1 MSQEDNMT
9 GGKAQDDP
17 SVDSSLFIPQTELF
31 DLFQM
36 QRHTL
41 LNWLLENSKE
51 ADDVME
57 AVVRVVTYTG
67 DREKRSNVKA
77 RHWVTMQA
85 PGCRGRFMPDTEIFS
100 SSNKELTGTTTKR
113 RRMSADEREQMV
125 RTWEANERC
134 PRENESFRDWM
145 LRVTTQ
151 MLDTELDVQLG
162 QFCLKKHRLVP
173 LHPRISKMRHFR
185 TVFKQHL
192 ADSDDESTVSTV
204 QCAEVLGV

>member
-1 MSQEDNMT
+1 
-9 GGKAQDDP
+9 
-17 SVDSSLFIPQTELF
+17 
-31 DLFQM
+31 M
-36 QRHTL
+36 QRQTL

-85 PGCRGRFMPDTEIFS
+85 SGCRGRFMPDTEIFS
-100 SSNKELTGTTTKR
+100 SSNKESTGTTTKR
-113 RRMSADEREQMV
+113 RRMSADERKQMV

-134 PRENESFRDWM
+134 PRDKETFREWM

-192 ADSDDESTVSTV
+192 TDNEDESTVSTV
-204 QCAEVLGV
+204 QCAEVC